1 MFLETT
7 FSDFI
12 FFLVGEGKVEFY
24 VIITVSSIIKKE
36 NGVFN
41 VNFLQ
46 EI

>member
-24 VIITVSSIIKKE
+24 VIITVSSIRME
-36 NGVFN
+36 NVC
-41 VNFLQ
+41 LM
-46 EI
+46 